1 MSKGNCEQIT
11 GRIIGISFEEHA
23 IDVRPYKGL
32 PEGVAGEPVRFYTNN
47 ALFRDLVQLAESA
60 WSEARLGAE
69 GRFYIQG
76 RVLLHFDL
84 PSRLD
89 IAQAFGAV
97 KYSPENKK
105 RKTLAERYPAFTAL
119 VERELHPK

>member
-1 MSKGNCEQIT
+1 MSKGNCEQVT
-11 GRIIGISFEEHA
+11 GRIIGINFEEQA

-32 PEGVAGEPVRFYTNN
+32 PDGIAGEPIRFYTNN
-47 ALFRDLVQLAESA
+47 ALFRDLVQIVESV

-69 GRFYIQG
+69 GRFHIQG

-89 IAQAFGAV
+89 IVRAFGTV
-97 KYSPENKK
+97 KYSPE
-105 RKTLAERYPAFTAL
+105 
-119 VERELHPK
+119 HPK

>member
-1 MSKGNCEQIT
+1 MERRRGMSKGNREQIT
-11 GRIIGISFEEHA
+11 GRITGINFEEQA
-23 IDVRPYKGL
+23 IDVRPYKGF
-32 PEGVAGEPVRFYTNN
+32 PEGIAGEPVRFYTNS
-47 ALFRDLVQLAESA
+47 ALFGDLVQIAESA

-89 IAQAFGAV
+89 IARAFGAV
-97 KYSPENKK
+97 KYSPEN
-105 RKTLAERYPAFTAL
+105 RK
-119 VERELHPK
+119 